1 MNKITTPK
9 KQYVGIN
16 MLVQAAEA
24 MRDTHMARM
33 NLRINRERIEITGRA
48 GNITIEQGML
58 EHRPVTISTFRL
70 NETAAYIIYGLTVKS
85 VFEDAAELLF

>member
-1 MNKITTPK
+1 MNKTQSPK
-9 KQYVGIN
+9 REYVGIN
-16 MLVQAAEA
+16 MLTQAAEA

-48 GNITIEQGML
+48 GSITIEQGML
-58 EHRPVTISTFRL
+58 EDRAVTITTFRL
-70 NETAAYIIYGLTVKS
+70 VGTATYIMYGLTVKS